1 MMSVKAMVLAH
12 ILMWEGGLSTDPHD
26 PGGLTKYGISSASY
40 PNVNIRELSQ
50 EQALAIYE
58 QDFWFGL
65 QLPELPPAVA
75 FVVMDTAINMGPY
88 TAVTLLQKTIGQVRV
103 DGILGPET
111 KMRTHELNP
120 EYVARELT
128 ALRLWEYAQYRQ
140 FNRYGKGWVRRS
152 VAALSQALTLR

>member
-40 PNVNIRELSQ
+40 PNVNIRELSR

-58 QDFWFGL
+58 QDFWLGL
-65 QLPELPPAVA
+65 QLPELHPAVA
-75 FVVMDTAINMGPY
+75 FVVMDAAINMGPH
-88 TAVTLLQKTIGQVRV
+88 TAVTLLQKVIGQVHV

-111 KMRTHELNP
+111 KMRTHELDP
-120 EYVARELT
+120 EYIAWEFT
-128 ALRLWEYAQYRQ
+128 ALRLWEYSQYRQ